1 MRAECQRAHWAG
13 MDAQAGS
20 QSREA
25 PCTPD
30 AAPAHAFAPWP
41 PPRTELASLGQML
54 GRYWAVALIGRGRSH
69 STSPV

>member
-54 GRYWAVALIGRGRSH
+54 GRY
-69 STSPV
+69 